1 LVKFAAT
8 IAAALC
14 VAAVTTTMALGAG
27 GTQSAALP
35 TIDVT
40 MSGKAIS
47 ITGTLQSG
55 AVTIHSVA
63 TSKKG
68 GQPVLVRLNQG
79 VTAEQLRQWIA
90 SKKVQDPNNVTP
102 LGSIVFDLE
111 SVIGT
116 KDVQTMLQPGNYVA
130 VDTSAQKNPPTAAFS
145 IEQAASPAA
154 LPAAAQTQTAIDYA
168 FHGPTVLKNGTII
181 RATNDGWVVH
191 MVDAFGVRSPAVGR
205 KVMQLLRAGKD
216 NQAEKLAS
224 HTFVNFAGPV
234 SHSAVQQS
242 VLRAKPGWYVE
253 ACFMDTQDGRE
264 HTQLGMERL
273 IRIR

>member
-1 LVKFAAT
+1 MRFAVT

-14 VAAVTTTMALGAG
+14 AAAVTTTLALAG
-27 GTQSAALP
+27 GGKQSATLP

-40 MSGKAIS
+40 MTGKAIS
-47 ITGTLQSG
+47 VGGTLKSG
-55 AVTIHSVA
+55 AVTVHSVA
-63 TSKKG
+63 TSKNG

-79 VTAEQLRQWIA
+79 VTAQQLLQLIA
-90 SKKVQDPNNVTP
+90 SKKVEDPNNVTP

-111 SVIGT
+111 SVQGT
-116 KDVQTMLQPGNYVA
+116 KDVQTVLQPGNYVA
-130 VDTSAQKNPPTAAFS
+130 VDTSARKNPPTAAFS
-145 IEQAASPAA
+145 IEQSASPAT
-154 LPAAAQTQTAIDYA
+154 LPAAAQTQAAIEFA
-168 FHGPTVLKNGTII
+168 FRGPKVLRNGTII

-191 MVDAFGVRSPAVGR
+191 MIDAFGVRNAAVGR

-216 NQAEKLAS
+216 DQAEKLANHS
-224 HTFVNFAGPV
+224 FVNLAGPV
-234 SHSAVQQS
+234 SHGAVQQS
-242 VLRAKPGWYVE
+242 VLHATPGWYVE